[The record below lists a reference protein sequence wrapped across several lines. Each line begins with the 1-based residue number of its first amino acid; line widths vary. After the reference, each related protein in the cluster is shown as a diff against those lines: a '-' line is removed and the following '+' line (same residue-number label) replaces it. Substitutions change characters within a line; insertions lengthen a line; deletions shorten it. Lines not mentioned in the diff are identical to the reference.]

1 MPQGDTRLLAA
12 LEDDGWFYA
21 TAPDALYVID
31 WKDTAA
37 PKVYNA
43 KVNGTCSQIEK
54 FKTTMHLSCVY
65 RKIVYVVELFA
76 LGSSIQINRF
86 YGGDDIEGRAIVKR
100 IGMGKMAIMTDNEI
114 KILGFGINKNVILE

>member
-43 KVNGTCSQIEK
+43 KVNGTCSQ
-54 FKTTMHLSCVY
+54 
-65 RKIVYVVELFA
+65 
-76 LGSSIQINRF
+76 N
-86 YGGDDIEGRAIVKR
+86 
-100 IGMGKMAIMTDNEI
+100 
-114 KILGFGINKNVILE
+114 

>member
-1 MPQGDTRLLAA
+1 
-12 LEDDGWFYA
+12 
-21 TAPDALYVID
+21 
-31 WKDTAA
+31 
-37 PKVYNA
+37 
-43 KVNGTCSQIEK
+43 
-54 FKTTMHLSCVY
+54 MHLSCVY

-86 YGGDDIEGRAIVKR
+86 YVGDDIEGRAIVKR